1 MHTRRWE
8 QDREKQES
16 YLQTP
21 KGTVI
26 HLPGLTKQTNGCGI
40 QCSEEAMKK
49 LIKIKSIYGSVK
61 KSR

>member
-49 LIKIKSIYGSVK
+49 LIKIK
-61 KSR
+61 